1 MSIKAHN
8 WFITDLSPFNAEQAI
23 RETLEPIFRE
33 SFNTYTNSLLT
44 ILDDNPHAAWN
55 DTPFRSTSASNKRA
69 NKRKILPPIEYDGQ
83 YFSKPDA
90 IDVVAQLYG
99 YLDALHKTEGKTS
112 RADIFYDAYLMAG
125 PGDTTVFHVYSK
137 SNAYQKA
144 LEMQDWCRDFSYWD
158 NADPDENISEEE
170 WEQRK
175 HYWDS
180 NDPAAPLADASLSI
194 SQPSEIL
201 TIMCYINSRSLC
213 RTAH

>member
-55 DTPFRSTSASNKRA
+55 DTPFRSPSASNKRA

-90 IDVVAQLYG
+90 IDVVTQLYG

-137 SNAYQKA
+137 SDAYQKA
-144 LEMQDWCRDFSYWD
+144 LEMQD
-158 NADPDENISEEE
+158 
-170 WEQRK
+170 
-175 HYWDS
+175 
-180 NDPAAPLADASLSI
+180 
-194 SQPSEIL
+194 
-201 TIMCYINSRSLC
+201 
-213 RTAH
+213 

>member
-55 DTPFRSTSASNKRA
+55 DTPFRSPSASNKRA

-137 SNAYQKA
+137 SDAYQKA

-158 NADPDENISEEE
+158 NADPDENTSEEE
-170 WEQRK
+170 
-175 HYWDS
+175 
-180 NDPAAPLADASLSI
+180 
-194 SQPSEIL
+194 
-201 TIMCYINSRSLC
+201 
-213 RTAH
+213 